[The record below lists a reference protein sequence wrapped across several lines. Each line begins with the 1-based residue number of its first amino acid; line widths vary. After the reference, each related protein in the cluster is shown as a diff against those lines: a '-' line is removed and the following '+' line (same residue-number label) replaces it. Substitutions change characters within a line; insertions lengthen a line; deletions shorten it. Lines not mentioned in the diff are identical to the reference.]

1 MEAFFVGITG
11 GSGAPYAL
19 SLVRALAAAGRR
31 VHLSITES
39 GLKVLSLECGLRLDP
54 SAPDLASFRR
64 GSEGEVLY
72 HPIGAIEA
80 PPSSGTHPVRGAVVV
95 PCSMGTAA
103 RVAAGLSSNLV
114 ERVCDVALKEG
125 RTLVLVPRETPLNR
139 VHLDNL
145 VRLAWAGA
153 TILPAM
159 PGFYH
164 RPRTVEDLVDHVV
177 GKILDRL
184 GVDHDLVRR
193 WGEEP
198 AGEEDFFPH
207 APRRG

>member
-1 MEAFFVGITG
+1 MEAFFVGVTG

-19 SLVRALAAAGRR
+19 SLVRALGAAGAR
-31 VHLSITES
+31 VHLSIS
-39 GLKVLSLECGLRLDP
+39 AAGLKVLALECGVRIDP
-54 SAPDLASFRR
+54 AEPDLAPFRA
-64 GSEGEVLY
+64 GAGEVLF
-72 HPIGAIEA
+72 HPIEAVEA

-103 RVAAGLSSNLV
+103 RVASGLSSNLI
-114 ERVCDVALKEG
+114 ERTCDVALKEG
-125 RTLVLVPRETPLNR
+125 RPLILVPRETPLNR
-139 VHLDNL
+139 VHLDSL
-145 VRLAWAGA
+145 SRLAWAGA

-164 RPRTVEDLVDHVV
+164 RPKTVEDLVDHVV

-184 GVDHDLVRR
+184 GVEHDLFRR
-193 WGEEP
+193 WGAEP
-198 AGEEDFFPH
+198 AGDEEFHPH